1 MGANNATALNK
12 IFLNQNRPFK
22 FISRCQ
28 LPFNF
33 SRPSRFRERA
43 SRRARVPN
51 EVGECGDGGEG
62 NILKEDVL
70 LLQNTESQIQS
81 SQPTFQGKQSE
92 SKVDSYPKL
101 ITLPG

>member
-51 EVGECGDGGEG
+51 EVGEIPVNVVTVGRA
-62 NILKEDVL
+62 I
-70 LLQNTESQIQS
+70 
-81 SQPTFQGKQSE
+81 
-92 SKVDSYPKL
+92 Y
-101 ITLPG
+101 

>member
-1 MGANNATALNK
+1 MERRNCPSLSLSIHGTT
-12 IFLNQNRPFK
+12 NRRRI
-22 FISRCQ
+22 IS
-28 LPFNF
+28 
-33 SRPSRFRERA
+33 PSL
-43 SRRARVPN
+43 VLW
-51 EVGECGDGGEG
+51 GECGDGGEG